1 MKIVY
6 EKPPVYDRIV
16 KAIGVPP
23 EGAIYTYGDT
33 IYVPSGRTPDA
44 ALVAHEETHSAQ
56 QADIGRDAWWDRY
69 LKYEVFRVNQ
79 ELEAYKAQ
87 LEFVRAHTRVKAK
100 RGAALEHMARSMSG
114 PMYGNVISYL
124 DAWKAIGGYA

>member
-1 MKIVY
+1 VKILY

-16 KAIGVPP
+16 KAIGTPP

-33 IYVPSGRTPDA
+33 IYVPSGRTPDK
-44 ALVAHEETHSAQ
+44 ALITHEETHSLQ
-56 QADIGRDAWWDRY
+56 QGNYPEVWWNRY
-69 LKYEVFRVNQ
+69 LKDVEFRAEQ
-79 ELEAYKAQ
+79 ELAAYRMQIEAVK
-87 LEFVRAHTRVKAK
+87 RTTRDKHK
-100 RGAALEHMARSMSG
+100 RGAALEHMARAMSG